1 VRILIDTSV
10 VVALLLPMDSLH
22 AKAVALWDAI
32 KRGKHAPVHTDC
44 VAAEAVSAA
53 TRRLFEKGR
62 SVEVGEF
69 LDRVE
74 EHIRIEDVNWVLRH
88 TQRLYPDILALIRS
102 SRGALNF
109 NDALIALVCRE
120 SGIPAIASFDADF
133 DQLPW
138 LRRLAQPSD
147 L

>member
-1 VRILIDTSV
+1 MDSSV
-10 VVALLLPMDSLH
+10 VVAALLEFDALH
-22 AKAVALWDAI
+22 GRAFALWNAI
-32 KRGKHAPVHTDC
+32 KAGKHIPVYTDC
-44 VAAEAVSAA
+44 VASETISVAA
-53 TRRLFEKGR
+53 RRFEERGR
-62 SVEVGEF
+62 GKEIGSF
-69 LDRVE
+69 LDRYL
-74 EHIRIEDVNWVLRH
+74 EHIPMADIVWVLQD
-88 TQRLYPDILALIRS
+88 TQRLYPDILDLVRS